1 MQSNNFPVGPF
12 TDYSYNPI
20 LTPIGGFQSKGIFN
34 PTVIKEGE
42 NFYMLYRA
50 ECNDGLTGRIGL
62 AQSQDG
68 FHFTCHS
75 KPVVSPEEDFDK
87 GGCEDPR
94 VVKFED
100 TYFLTYVGNS
110 RMYHV
115 SNICLAT
122 SKDLLHWEKHGPVL
136 QPKKGTWNSGQLKA
150 GVIVPEK
157 IKGKYVMYFMGEEKP
172 WLTAIGIAFS
182 DDLFYWYEPE
192 EGPIV
197 SPRENHFDCK
207 GVEPGATP
215 LLINKGILLIYNAWG
230 EDSIYKPGGLLFSK
244 EEPTKIL
251 ARTENPLLI
260 PSRDYGKELG
270 AANHIVAEGL
280 VKHKDKWLL
289 YYGAA
294 DRFTCL
300 AIYEERR

>member
-1 MQSNNFPVGPF
+1 MQSNNFPIGPF
-12 TDYSYNPI
+12 ADYPYNPI
-20 LTPIGGFQSKGIFN
+20 LTPTGGFQSKGVFN

-50 ECNDGLTGRIGL
+50 ECDDGLTGRIGL

-94 VVKFED
+94 IAKFED

-110 RMYHV
+110 RMYNV
-115 SNICLAT
+115 SNICLAI
-122 SKDLLHWEKHGPVL
+122 SKDLLHWKKHGPVL
-136 QPKKGTWNSGQLKA
+136 QPNKGAWNSGQLKA
-150 GVIVPEK
+150 GVIVSEK
-157 IKGKYVMYFMGEEKP
+157 INGKYVMYFMGEERP
-172 WLTAIGIAFS
+172 WITAIGMAHS
-182 DDLFYWYEPE
+182 EDLFHWYEPE
-192 EGPIV
+192 ERPIV
-197 SPRENHFDCK
+197 LPRENRFDCK
-207 GVEPGATP
+207 GVEPGPTP
-215 LLINKGILLIYNAWG
+215 VIINEGILLVYNGWG

-244 EEPTKIL
+244 EELTKIL
-251 ARTENPLLI
+251 ARTEGPLLT
-260 PSRDYGKELG
+260 PSGDYGKELG
-270 AANHIVAEGL
+270 TGNHIVAEGL
-280 VKHKDKWLL
+280 VRHKDKWFL

-300 AIYEERR
+300 AVYEESR